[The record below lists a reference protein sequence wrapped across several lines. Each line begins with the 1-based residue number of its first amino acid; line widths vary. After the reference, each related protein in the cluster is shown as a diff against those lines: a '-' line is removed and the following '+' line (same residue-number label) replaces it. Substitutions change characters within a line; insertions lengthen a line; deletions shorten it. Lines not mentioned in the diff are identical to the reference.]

1 MSTNLLTSVPSSKL
15 FDLLSGPINGINKEK
30 PVINLRGDDTRQ
42 HNTLGLEMDEDESP
56 PGRVL
61 TNRKDLSQ
69 FIYTVEKMDTP
80 SEDFENDDEDYT
92 PKLQR
97 AGNLEDTEDTLGGD
111 DILNSMSDNEM
122 RC

>member
-1 MSTNLLTSVPSSKL
+1 
-15 FDLLSGPINGINKEK
+15 
-30 PVINLRGDDTRQ
+30 
-42 HNTLGLEMDEDESP
+42 MDEDESP

-80 SEDFENDDEDYT
+80 SEDFENDDEDHT

-97 AGNLEDTEDTLGGD
+97 AGNLEDAEDTLGGD
-111 DILNSMSDNEM
+111 DILNSMTDNEM